1 MRISHV
7 PLRVSTGA
15 FILNSG
21 LGKRGLDGESAA
33 GLQGMAVG
41 AIPQLGKVSPK
52 TFASGLSTGE
62 MALGAALLTPFI
74 SPVLAGAGLTAF
86 GAGLV
91 QLYLKTPG
99 MREEGTVKPTQAGTG
114 LAKDIWMV
122 GIGLTLILDGL
133 HDSARRTAKKAKKSA
148 KKKASKAAGNL
159 KSS

>member
-1 MRISHV
+1 VRISHL
-7 PLRVSTGA
+7 PLRVTTGA

-41 AIPQLGKVSPK
+41 AIPQLGKVAST
-52 TFASGLSTGE
+52 TFAKGLSAGE
-62 MALGAALLTPFI
+62 MALGAALLTPFV

-122 GIGLTLILDGL
+122 GIGLTLLLDGL
-133 HDSARRTAKKAKKSA
+133 NDGARKSAKKAKKA
-148 KKKASKAAGNL
+148 KKKTKKVVSNL

>member
-41 AIPQLGKVSPK
+41 AIPQLGKVAPT
-52 TFASGLSTGE
+52 TFAKGLSAGE
-62 MALGAALLTPFI
+62 MALGAALLTPFV

-122 GIGLTLILDGL
+122 GIGLTLLLDGL
-133 HDSARRTAKKAKKSA
+133 NDGARKSAKKAKK
-148 KKKASKAAGNL
+148 KTKKAVSNL